1 MIGRFRD
8 GIGAPDG
15 GDGTPDAAGLAALF
29 DVPARCMICGR
40 IEMRG
45 GPLAP
50 EPPEVRTANRRS
62 RGMGIGT
69 LIGWIVVG
77 AIAGWIA
84 EKILGRDDSLMMN
97 IIIGIVGAVV
107 GGWLFGLI
115 FGASLTS
122 ESGWIWSILVS
133 VAGAVILLWIVG
145 MIRGRR
151 A

>member
-1 MIGRFRD
+1 MGR
-8 GIGAPDG
+8 
-15 GDGTPDAAGLAALF
+15 GLWRF
-29 DVPARCMICGR
+29 DVSAGCMICAR
-40 IEMRG
+40 NRMRAS
-45 GPLAP
+45 PFARERP
-50 EPPEVRTANRRS
+50 AVRTGNRRR

-133 VAGAVILLWIVG
+133 VIGAVILLWIVG